1 MIYINDLTSVSSLGS
16 DETAIVDSLSHPDRC
31 YLTYRDDLLNE
42 NKGSYFGEIKAAL
55 PSLDDY
61 PEHKSRNSGVL
72 AYLADSIKFSIEK
85 IKGKYSKD
93 RIAVILGTS
102 TSGLDETEDELKKFM
117 DTGVPSRDFYYK
129 SQEFGDPSMFL
140 ADFLDI
146 DGPAYTISTACS
158 SSARA
163 LICAKRMLE
172 SGLVDA
178 VIAGGADTLCKVP
191 INGFNSMGV
200 LSHERCLP
208 FNKNRSGINIGEGGG
223 LMILSKERAE
233 LALLGV
239 GESSDAYHVSSPE
252 PSGEGAIRA
261 MKMAL
266 DNASLKPSDIG
277 YVNLHGTAT
286 KLNDAM
292 ESKAMSALFH
302 NRVPCSSTKYLTGH
316 TLGAAGIVEAATLCY
331 ILKHDLYLPVQ
342 DFSRDEIDDTLEECG
357 LIRDRIKAIKPVMMS
372 NSFAFGGNNASL
384 IIGRTDF
391 FCKDSR

>member
-1 MIYINDLTSVSSLGS
+1 MIYINVLTSVSSLGTN
-16 DETAIVDSLSHPDRC
+16 ELTIVDSLSHTDRC

-42 NKGSYFGEIKAAL
+42 HKGSYFGQIKAKL
-55 PSLDDY
+55 PRLDEY
-61 PEHKSRNSGVL
+61 PEHKSRNSAVL
-72 AYLADSIKFSIEK
+72 AFFTDSIKDSINELK
-85 IKGKYSKD
+85 QKYSKD
-93 RIAVILGTS
+93 RIAIILGTS
-102 TSGLDETEDELKKFM
+102 TSGLDETENELKKFM
-117 DTGVPSRDFYYK
+117 LTGVPSRDFYYK

-140 ADFLDI
+140 ADYLDI

-163 LICAKRMLE
+163 LICGKRMLE

-208 FNKNRSGINIGEGGG
+208 FNKNRAGINIGEGGG
-223 LMILSKERAE
+223 LMILSKEKASLE
-233 LALLGV
+233 LLGV

-252 PSGEGAIRA
+252 PSGAGAISA

-266 DNASLKPSDIG
+266 DDASLTTDDIG

-292 ESKAMSALFH
+292 ESKAMASLFKG
-302 NRVPCSSTKYLTGH
+302 RVPCSSTKYMTGH
-316 TLGAAGIVEAATLCY
+316 TLGAASIVEAAILCY
-331 ILKHDLYLPVQ
+331 LLKHDLDLPVQ
-342 DFSRDEIDDTLEECG
+342 DFSHDEIDDTLDECG
-357 LIRDRIKAIKPVMMS
+357 LVKEKMKAKKKVMMS
-372 NSFAFGGNNASL
+372 NSFAFGGNNAS
-384 IIGRTDF
+384 IIIANA
-391 FCKDSR
+391 

>member
-1 MIYINDLTSVSSLGS
+1 MIYINDLTSVSSLGT
-16 DETAIVDSLSHPDRC
+16 DELTIVDSLSHTDRC

-42 NKGSYFGEIKAAL
+42 HKGSYFGQIKAKLPAL
-55 PSLDDY
+55 DEY
-61 PEHKSRNSGVL
+61 PEHNSRNSAVL
-72 AYLADSIKFSIEK
+72 AFLADSIKGSINK
-85 IKGKYSKD
+85 LKQKYSKD
-93 RIAVILGTS
+93 RIAIILGTS

-117 DTGVPSRDFYYK
+117 QTGVPSRDFYYK

-140 ADFLDI
+140 ADYLEI

-163 LICAKRMLE
+163 LICGKRMLE

-208 FNKNRSGINIGEGGG
+208 FNKNRAGINIGEGGG
-223 LMILSKERAE
+223 LMILSKEKASLE
-233 LALLGV
+233 LLGV

-252 PSGEGAIRA
+252 PSGAGAVSA

-266 DNASLKPSDIG
+266 DNASLTTDDIG

-292 ESKAMSALFH
+292 ESKAMATLFQGK
-302 NRVPCSSTKYLTGH
+302 VPCSSTKYMTGH
-316 TLGAAGIVEAATLCY
+316 TLGAAGIVEASILCY
-331 ILKHDLYLPVQ
+331 LLKHDLDLPVQ
-342 DFSRDEIDDTLEECG
+342 DFSHDEIDDTLDECG
-357 LIRDRIKAIKPVMMS
+357 LIKERIKAKKKVMMS
-372 NSFAFGGNNASL
+372 NSFAFGGNNAS
-384 IIGRTDF
+384 IIIA
-391 FCKDSR
+391 KA

>member
-1 MIYINDLTSVSSLGS
+1 MIYINVLTSVSSLGTN
-16 DETAIVDSLSHPDRC
+16 ELTIVDSLSHTDRC

-42 NKGSYFGEIKAAL
+42 HKGSYFGQIKAKL
-55 PSLDDY
+55 PRLDEY
-61 PEHKSRNSGVL
+61 PEHKSRNSAVL
-72 AYLADSIKFSIEK
+72 AFLADSIKDSINELK
-85 IKGKYSKD
+85 QKYSKD
-93 RIAVILGTS
+93 RIAIILGTS
-102 TSGLDETEDELKKFM
+102 TSGLDETENELKKFM
-117 DTGVPSRDFYYK
+117 QTGVPSRDFYYK

-140 ADFLDI
+140 ADYLDI

-163 LICAKRMLE
+163 LICGKRMLE

-208 FNKNRSGINIGEGGG
+208 FNKNRAGINIGEGGG
-223 LMILSKERAE
+223 LMILSKEKASLE
-233 LALLGV
+233 LLGV

-252 PSGEGAIRA
+252 PSGAGAISA

-266 DNASLKPSDIG
+266 DDASLTTDDIG

-292 ESKAMSALFH
+292 ESKAMASLFKGK
-302 NRVPCSSTKYLTGH
+302 VPWSSTKYMTGH
-316 TLGAAGIVEAATLCY
+316 TLGAAGIVETAILCY
-331 ILKHDLYLPVQ
+331 LLKHDLDLPVQ
-342 DFSRDEIDDTLEECG
+342 DFSHDEIDDTLDECG
-357 LIRDRIKAIKPVMMS
+357 LVKEKMKAKKKVMMS
-372 NSFAFGGNNASL
+372 NSFAFGGNNAS
-384 IIGRTDF
+384 IIIANA
-391 FCKDSR
+391 

>member
-1 MIYINDLTSVSSLGS
+1 MIYINDLTSVSSLGT
-16 DETAIVDSLSHPDRC
+16 DEATIVDSLSHTDRC

-42 NKGSYFGEIKAAL
+42 HKGSYFGEIKAKLPAL
-55 PSLDDY
+55 DEY
-61 PEHKSRNSGVL
+61 PEHKSRNSAVL
-72 AYLADSIKFSIEK
+72 AFLADSIKDSINELK
-85 IKGKYSKD
+85 QKYSKD
-93 RIAVILGTS
+93 RIAIILGTS

-117 DTGVPSRDFYYK
+117 QTGVPSRDFYYK

-140 ADFLDI
+140 ADYLEI

-163 LICAKRMLE
+163 LICGKRMLE

-208 FNKNRSGINIGEGGG
+208 FNKNRAGINIGEGGG
-223 LMILSKERAE
+223 LMILSKEKASLE
-233 LALLGV
+233 LLGV

-252 PSGEGAIRA
+252 PSGAGAISA
-261 MKMAL
+261 MEMAL
-266 DNASLKPSDIG
+266 DNASLTTNDIG

-292 ESKAMSALFH
+292 ESKAMATLFKGK
-302 NRVPCSSTKYLTGH
+302 VPCSSTKYMTGH
-316 TLGAAGIVEAATLCY
+316 TLGAAGIVEASILCY
-331 ILKHDLYLPVQ
+331 LLKHDLDLPVQ
-342 DFSRDEIDDTLEECG
+342 DFSLDEIDDTLDACG
-357 LIRDRIKAIKPVMMS
+357 LIKEKIKAKKKVMMS
-372 NSFAFGGNNASL
+372 NSFAFGGNNAS
-384 IIGRTDF
+384 IIIA
-391 FCKDSR
+391 KA

>member
-1 MIYINDLTSVSSLGS
+1 MIYINDLTSVSSLGT
-16 DETAIVDSLSHPDRC
+16 DEATIVDSLSHTDKC

-42 NKGSYFGEIKAAL
+42 HKGSYFGEIKAKLPAL
-55 PSLDDY
+55 DEY
-61 PEHKSRNSGVL
+61 PEHKSRNSAVL
-72 AYLADSIKFSIEK
+72 AFLADSIKDSINELK
-85 IKGKYSKD
+85 QKYSKD
-93 RIAVILGTS
+93 RIAIILGTS

-117 DTGVPSRDFYYK
+117 QTGVPSRDFYYK

-140 ADFLDI
+140 ADYLEI

-163 LICAKRMLE
+163 LICGKRMLE

-208 FNKNRSGINIGEGGG
+208 FNKNRAGINIGEGGG
-223 LMILSKERAE
+223 LMILSKEKASLE
-233 LALLGV
+233 LLGV

-252 PSGEGAIRA
+252 PSGAGAISA
-261 MKMAL
+261 MEMAL
-266 DNASLKPSDIG
+266 DNASLTPDDIG

-292 ESKAMSALFH
+292 ESKAMASLFKGK
-302 NRVPCSSTKYLTGH
+302 VPCSSTKYMTGH
-316 TLGAAGIVEAATLCY
+316 TLGAAGIVEASILCY
-331 ILKHDLYLPVQ
+331 LLKHDLDLPVQ
-342 DFSRDEIDDTLEECG
+342 DFSHDEIDDTLDECG
-357 LIRDRIKAIKPVMMS
+357 LIKEKIKAKKKVMMS
-372 NSFAFGGNNASL
+372 NSFAFGGNNAS
-384 IIGRTDF
+384 IIIA
-391 FCKDSR
+391 KA